1 MTNYLYHHVVL
12 TSQMRK
18 KSLRLFKKQI
28 DIAGLLF
35 FLAGI
40 IIFMGIITAESYYP
54 SDKTYTTRQ
63 NEISDLGATK
73 PPNSIITQPSATIFN
88 TTMILTG
95 IMIILATLLIHGVY
109 EKYIISVPLGVLGL
123 GILGV
128 GIFPGNMTPW
138 HPIFAFITFSSGG
151 LAAILS
157 YRITKAPLN
166 YVFVILGVIALFF
179 LAFHQLFVPFLG
191 NGGTERFIAY
201 PILFWIIGLG
211 TYLIGATQK
220 KTNNERDS

>member
-1 MTNYLYHHVVL
+1 
-12 TSQMRK
+12 MRK
-18 KSLRLFKKQI
+18 KRWILFNKQI
-28 DIAGLLF
+28 DIAGLLL

-54 SDKTYTTRQ
+54 LDKTYTTRQ

-95 IMIILATLLIHGVY
+95 LMILFATVLIHGVY
-109 EKYIISVPLGVLGL
+109 EKLVISIPLGFLGI

-128 GIFPGNMTPW
+128 GIFPGNITPW
-138 HPIFAFITFSSGG
+138 HSLFAFITFTSGG

-157 YRITKAPLN
+157 YKITKTPLS
-166 YVFVILGVIALFF
+166 YVFVIIGVIALFLLVF
-179 LAFHQLFVPFLG
+179 NQSFVSFLG
-191 NGGTERFIAY
+191 KGGTERFIAY
-201 PILFWIIGLG
+201 PILFWMTGFG
-211 TYLIGATQK
+211 TYLIGSHTQK
-220 KTNNERDS
+220 K